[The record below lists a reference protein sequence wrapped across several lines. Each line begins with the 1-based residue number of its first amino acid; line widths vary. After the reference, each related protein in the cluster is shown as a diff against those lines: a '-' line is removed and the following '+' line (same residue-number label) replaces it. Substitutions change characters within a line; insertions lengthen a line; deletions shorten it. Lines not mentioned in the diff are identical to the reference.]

1 MLSEARQQKTEQV
14 EFASRAALLRALGF
28 GIDRANMRRLDEAL
42 ELWSVLSIQFDCW
55 YFAGRRLPSGQDVDR
70 QQARG
75 VLATGGCSTFTPRRV
90 AHRAGHKKG
99 SRGEKKRR
107 LYKTGTR
114 GEKKLA
120 PPLRLDLGSARRVRV
135 HISQDWSQDWQGQ
148 QQNKYYEKLPLPL
161 PRTAAAQNLVLCV
174 SASKMQLDP
183 EDFDSWH
190 TGPRS
195 VRSLTR
201 KLGVNHST
209 RNLVLQNALDEADAW
224 FRQHGGM
231 LVHAIKHGRI
241 NFVLTKPD
249 EPRPVRQPTPTEPVQ
264 LPAAS
269 KSRMTLLCQSNHQLV
284 LVDYGYLRRSGQRK
298 FQTEPMKTVS
308 KLGGGSTRTA
318 ASPTGRMARCSRTS
332 RTRMWRTNE
341 PLGSCVTPIVED
353 GHSYRRD
360 A

>member
-1 MLSEARQQKTEQV
+1 ML
-14 EFASRAALLRALGF
+14 
-28 GIDRANMRRLDEAL
+28 
-42 ELWSVLSIQFDCW
+42 
-55 YFAGRRLPSGQDVDR
+55 
-70 QQARG
+70 
-75 VLATGGCSTFTPRRV
+75 
-90 AHRAGHKKG
+90 
-99 SRGEKKRR
+99 
-107 LYKTGTR
+107 
-114 GEKKLA
+114 KLA

-174 SASKMQLDP
+174 SASKMRLDP

-209 RNLVLQNALDEADAW
+209 RNLVLQNALDEAEAW

-249 EPRPVRQPTPTEPVQ
+249 EPRPVRQPTRLSLCNYPP
-264 LPAAS
+264 AS
-269 KSRMTLLCQSNHQLV
+269 KITH
-284 LVDYGYLRRSGQRK
+284 D
-298 FQTEPMKTVS
+298 
-308 KLGGGSTRTA
+308 
-318 ASPTGRMARCSRTS
+318 RCCASRTS
-332 RTRMWRTNE
+332 SSCSWTTVIYARVAK
-341 PLGSCVTPIVED
+341 GS
-353 GHSYRRD
+353 SKRNL
-360 A
+360 